1 MGEGAWYLAVEG
13 ALVLRAEGAVQP
25 LVARRWGGVE
35 LALTNTHEEEFFWT
49 NCNHFQSLIL
59 NLKQYDAFF
68 LQRAM
73 KH

>member
-1 MGEGAWYLAVEG
+1 MDIEFKKKNSCCKNEPRLGEGAWYLAVEG

-49 NCNHFQSLIL
+49 I
-59 NLKQYDAFF
+59 KV
-68 LQRAM
+68 
-73 KH
+73 